1 MTSLGTLEVSAWDQC
16 WCASLEWLQLN
27 TVYASVHIHLQAPK
41 SHTNLLFLFALSHY
55 FHDNSTFSPKTLK
68 NSQTFYIFITE
79 MQYCSFFFY
88 PCKISFIYFHWF
100 WDEMWPDSLNAR
112 DQKSCVSP
120 FPHWIAIRV
129 SVRLMIGGQR
139 RSNAESWR
147 VLLCVRKSWLKNQP
161 ENHLICLIIFI
172 FRPENCQ

>member
-1 MTSLGTLEVSAWDQC
+1 MTSLETLEVSAWGQC

-41 SHTNLLFLFALSHY
+41 SHTNLLYLHCHIIFMTIQH
-55 FHDNSTFSPKTLK
+55 FHPKLWKTAKHFIFSLLK
-68 NSQTFYIFITE
+68 
-79 MQYCSFFFY
+79 CSIAVFFY

-100 WDEMWPDSLNAR
+100 WDEMWPDPLNAC

-120 FPHWIAIRV
+120 FPHWIA

-147 VLLCVRKSWLKNQP
+147 VLLYVRKSWLKNQP